1 MKLSRTF
8 VSILLTFASALC
20 FAVTAPPPA
29 GTVLP
34 ARLRTRLHLG
44 MKPGARIEATIMQD
58 VPLPDG
64 GKIPIGS
71 KVSGHMISVTPS
83 EVTIRFDSV
92 RVKGGEIPVATSL
105 RAIAAPLDVQ
115 DAETPK
121 NLSERFNAPW
131 NGNTNQIGGEAAYRD
146 ADLMDGLEPVGKAL
160 ADGSVLGP
168 LRASSRGCA
177 ADPGVQALWV
187 FSTTA
192 CGVYGD
198 MDLTIAHNG
207 KSNPVG
213 QIVLRSNKEVLVR
226 SGTGLM
232 LRVVEKQ

>member
-1 MKLSRTF
+1 MKCLRTLIP
-8 VSILLTFASALC
+8 VLLVIASAVC

-34 ARLRTRLHLG
+34 ARLETKLHPE
-44 MKPGARIEATIMQD
+44 MKPGTRIQATIMQD
-58 VPLPDG
+58 VPLPEG

-71 KVSGHMISVTPS
+71 KVSGHVVSVSPS
-83 EVTIRFDSV
+83 EITVQFDFV
-92 RVKGGEIPVATSL
+92 KVKGNQIPVATSL

-115 DAETPK
+115 DAQTPK

-131 NGNTNQIGGEAAYRD
+131 DGNTNQIGGEVAYRD

-168 LRASSRGCA
+168 LRASSKGCA
-177 ADPGVQALWV
+177 ADPNVQALWV
-187 FSTTA
+187 FSTNA

-198 MDLTIAHNG
+198 MDLTIAHKG
-207 KSNPVG
+207 KANPVG
-213 QIVLRSNKEVLVR
+213 QIVLRSDKKLLVR
-226 SGTGLM
+226 TGTGLM